1 MALKTFLRFRAVSF
15 FLGGEIMKK
24 EKHLNRFSEKNDTAG
39 SGRLKPKS
47 LKYLTK
53 LEQIPQLSDAE
64 REDLEKVNE
73 QFIFRS
79 NEYYQSLIDWD
90 DPDDPIR
97 RIVVPDVKELDDWGQ
112 LDASN
117 EEKYTKVKGLEHKYT
132 STALLLVNEVCAAY
146 CRFCFRKRLFMDEN
160 EEVTKDISEGLEYIR
175 EHPEVS
181 NVLLTGGDPMIMST
195 SKLGPIIKSI
205 REVDHVKIIR
215 IGTKIPAFNPYRI
228 INDPSLHEMI
238 RTYSTDEKKIYI
250 MAHFNHP
257 KELTPVAVKGLNM
270 LMQSGAVVVNQTPII
285 KGVNDDPEVLAEL
298 FNRLSF
304 IGVPPYYVFLCRP
317 TLGNEPFAISIEN
330 GYKIFEQ
337 ARSKC
342 SGLAKRA
349 KLVMSHETGKVEVVG
364 MSKGQ
369 VFLKYSRSANVE
381 NDAKFLVFDSN
392 PDAYWLDDYEEAQME
407 FLPEYSGSALVS

>member
-1 MALKTFLRFRAVSF
+1 MES
-15 FLGGEIMKK
+15 
-24 EKHLNRFSEKNDTAG
+24 EKHLGQTTENNG
-39 SGRLKPKS
+39 GNGNGNGHQKPRS
-47 LKYLTK
+47 PKYLTR
-53 LEQIPQLSDAE
+53 LEQIPQLDSDE
-64 REDLEKVNE
+64 REQLEKVNE
-73 QFIFRS
+73 QFVFRS

-90 DPDDPIR
+90 DPEDPIR
-97 RIVVPDVKELDDWGQ
+97 RIIMPDVQKLDDWGQ
-112 LDASN
+112 LDASH

-146 CRFCFRKRLFMDEN
+146 CRFCFRKRLFMNEN
-160 EEVTKDISEGLEYIR
+160 EEVTKDVSDGLEYIR
-175 EHPEVS
+175 EHPEVT

-195 SKLGPIIKSI
+195 SKLEPIIQKI
-205 REVDHVKIIR
+205 REIDHVKIIR

-270 LMQSGAVVVNQTPII
+270 LMQSGAIVVNQTPMIR
-285 KGVNDDPEVLAEL
+285 GVNDDPEVLAEL

-304 IGVPPYYVFLCRP
+304 IGIPPYYVFLCRP
-317 TLGNEPFAISIEN
+317 TLGNQPFAIPVEE
-330 GYKIFEQ
+330 GYEIFEQ
-337 ARSKC
+337 ARSFC

-349 KLVMSHETGKVEVVG
+349 RLVMSHETGKVEVVG
-364 MSKGQ
+364 MSDSQ
-369 VFLKYSRSANVE
+369 IFFKYNRAADIE

-392 PDAYWLDDYEEAQME
+392 PDAYWFDDYEEAQME
-407 FLPEYSGSALVS
+407 LPLEYSGNALVS

>member
-1 MALKTFLRFRAVSF
+1 MNIK
-15 FLGGEIMKK
+15 
-24 EKHLNRFSEKNDTAG
+24 KHLSQFIAKTCRNTAG
-39 SGRLKPKS
+39 NGHQKRKS
-47 LKYLTK
+47 PKYLTR
-53 LEQIPQLSDAE
+53 LDQIPQLSSTE

-79 NEYYQSLIDWD
+79 NEYYQSLVDWN

-97 RIVVPDVKELDDWGQ
+97 RIVMPDIQELDDWGQ

-175 EHPEVS
+175 EHPEIT

-195 SKLGPIIKSI
+195 SKLEPIIKQI

-215 IGTKIPAFNPYRI
+215 IGTKIPAFNPYKL

-257 KELTPVAVKGLNM
+257 RELTAVAVKGLNM
-270 LMQSGAVVVNQTPII
+270 LMQSGAIVVNQTPLI
-285 KGVNDDPEVLAEL
+285 KGVNDDPKVLAEL

-317 TLGNEPFAISIEN
+317 TLGNEPFALPIEQ
-330 GYKIFEQ
+330 GYEIFEQ
-337 ARSKC
+337 ARNRC

-349 KLVMSHETGKVEVVG
+349 RLVMSHETGKVEIVG
-364 MSKGQ
+364 MSEGQ
-369 VFLKYSRSANVE
+369 VFFKYNRSADIE
-381 NDAKFLVFDSN
+381 NDGKFLVFGSN
-392 PDAYWLDDYEEAQME
+392 PDAYWFDDYEEVLTE
-407 FLPEYSGSALVS
+407 LPKEVLSEDRGFLA

>member
-1 MALKTFLRFRAVSF
+1 MET
-15 FLGGEIMKK
+15 
-24 EKHLNRFSEKNDTAG
+24 EKHLSQVAENNG
-39 SGRLKPKS
+39 GNGNGHQKPKS
-47 LKYLTK
+47 PKYLTR
-53 LEQIPQLSDAE
+53 LEQIPQLEPKE
-64 REDLEKVNE
+64 REQLEEVNE

-90 DPDDPIR
+90 DPEDPIR
-97 RIVVPDVKELDDWGQ
+97 RIIMPDVQELGDWGQ

-160 EEVTKDISEGLEYIR
+160 EEVTKDVSEGLDYIR

-195 SKLGPIIKSI
+195 SKLEPIIKKI
-205 REVDHVKIIR
+205 REIDHVKIIR

-228 INDPSLHEMI
+228 INDPSLHQMI
-238 RTYSTDEKKIYI
+238 QTYSTDEKKIYI

-257 KELTPVAVKGLNM
+257 KELTPVAIKGLNM
-270 LMQSGAVVVNQTPII
+270 LIKSGAIVVNQTPMIR
-285 KGVNDDPEVLAEL
+285 GVNDNPKVLAEL

-304 IGVPPYYVFLCRP
+304 MGISPYYVFLCRP
-317 TLGNEPFAISIEN
+317 TLGNQPFAIPVEE
-330 GYKIFEQ
+330 GYEIFEE
-337 ARSKC
+337 ARSLC

-349 KLVMSHETGKVEVVG
+349 RLVMSHETGKVEVVG
-364 MSKGQ
+364 MSDGQ
-369 VFLKYSRSANVE
+369 IFFKYNRAADVE
-381 NDAKFLVFDSN
+381 NNAKFLVFDSN
-392 PDAYWLDDYEEAQME
+392 PDAYWFDDHEESQTE
-407 FLPEYSGSALVS
+407 LPMAFSTGNALVS

>member
-1 MALKTFLRFRAVSF
+1 MKT
-15 FLGGEIMKK
+15 
-24 EKHLNRFSEKNDTAG
+24 EKHLAQSTTESGKNAKGTKQN
-39 SGRLKPKS
+39 KPKP

-53 LEQIPQLSDAE
+53 LSQIPQLSHAE
-64 REDLEKVNE
+64 KEELEKVNE

-79 NEYYQSLIDWD
+79 NEYYQSLINWD
-90 DPDDPIR
+90 DPEDPIR
-97 RIVVPDVKELDDWGQ
+97 RIVIPDVQELDDWGQ

-175 EHPEVS
+175 KHPEVS

-195 SKLGPIIKSI
+195 SKLEPIIKSI
-205 REVDHVKIIR
+205 REIDHVKIVR
-215 IGTKIPAFNPYRI
+215 IGTKIPAFNPNRI

-257 KELTPVAVKGLNM
+257 RELTPVAVKGLNM
-270 LMQSGAVVVNQTPII
+270 LMQSGAVVVNQTPMI
-285 KGVNDDPEVLAEL
+285 KGVNDDSEVLAEL

-317 TLGNEPFAISIEN
+317 TLGNEPFAIPVEE
-330 GYKIFEQ
+330 GYEIFEQ
-337 ARSKC
+337 ARSLC

-349 KLVMSHETGKVEVVG
+349 RLVMSHETGKVEVVG
-364 MSKGQ
+364 ISKGR
-369 VFLKYSRSANVE
+369 VFFKYNRSVDIE
-381 NDAKFLVFDSN
+381 NDAKFLVFNSN
-392 PDAYWLDDYEEAQME
+392 PDAYWFDDYEETQME
-407 FLPEYSGSALVS
+407 LFMDCSESVMVS